1 MSFRLSEIRKTKR
14 ASHWSKRGP
23 YQHASGPVSAA
34 PPVSSIID
42 HRSSSSMSLPSLLH
56 DPAFMLPQLGG
67 ENLSRTGS
75 TENPAGFPINIP
87 SSISP
92 TDSK

>member
-23 YQHASGPVSAA
+23 YHSAPANQNA
-34 PPVSSIID
+34 PSL
-42 HRSSSSMSLPSLLH
+42 SLPSLLH
-56 DPAFMLPQLGG
+56 DSAFMLPQMGN

-75 TENPAGFPINIP
+75 GENPVSFPMTLP